1 MVPIEE
7 PYRIDWKAVGD
18 DNYLVIEGNNA
29 QVGNGAESGKTM
41 VLSGTL
47 GEMKGLVKTWVGDT
61 NYLTDEKTIKI
72 K

>member
-1 MVPIEE
+1 
-7 PYRIDWKAVGD
+7 
-18 DNYLVIEGNNA
+18 
-29 QVGNGAESGKTM
+29 M